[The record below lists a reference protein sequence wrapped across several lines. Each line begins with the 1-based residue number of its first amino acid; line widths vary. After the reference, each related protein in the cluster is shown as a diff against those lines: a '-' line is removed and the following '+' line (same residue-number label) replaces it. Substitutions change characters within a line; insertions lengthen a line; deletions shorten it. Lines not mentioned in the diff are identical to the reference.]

1 MTGKANEVTISIT
14 LPRYQASAFAEV
26 IKRLQRRNIG
36 PADLNL
42 ANPHQPDEQ
51 SEAER
56 AIDQLQR
63 ALAQAGFDP
72 R

>member
-1 MTGKANEVTISIT
+1 MTDKANEVTISIT
-14 LPRYQASAFAEV
+14 LPRDRAWAFAEV

-36 PADLNL
+36 PADLDL

-51 SEAER
+51 SEAEQ
-56 AIDQLQR
+56 AIDQIQR
-63 ALAQAGFDP
+63 ALAQAGFEP